1 MAPQSRGT
9 PAAVA
14 AGGDASTS
22 DSSDKSTTGK
32 KQGGTSFKGY
42 AAGTASGL
50 TKLVVGHPFDS
61 VKVRMQ
67 CSPPG
72 TYSGP
77 LHALRSLVRN
87 ESVLSLYKGA
97 SPPAVGWAFTD
108 AVLLGSLHQYRLMF
122 ARWSGTGEGTGKK
135 LPLQYHGL
143 AGLLAGWTNS
153 FVTCPIELLK
163 TKLQMQTQRVSLHL
177 PGRSAASSSVG
188 AAAPQFKGPID
199 CAAQIVRANGIT
211 GLWHALP
218 ATLLFRSSFAVMWVS
233 YDIIQRGF
241 LKLRGTPFEMSTEVQ
256 TFLAGGLGAEFYWLT
271 ALPAD
276 NIKNRMMGDDLRNPR
291 YPTLRSCATA
301 IWNEAGPKASTFT
314 RIRTFYTG
322 LAPCLLRAF
331 PTNAAAILAFET
343 TMRLLGAEN
352 TAVH

>member
-1 MAPQSRGT
+1 MAPQSRG
-9 PAAVA
+9 
-14 AGGDASTS
+14 DSTS
-22 DSSDKSTTGK
+22 SAQQNNKNGSKAQQANTSY
-32 KQGGTSFKGY
+32 QGY
-42 AAGTASGL
+42 LAGTASGL

-77 LHALRSLVRN
+77 WHAFRSLVKN

-97 SPPAVGWAFTD
+97 SPPAVGWAITD
-108 AVLLGSLHQYRLMF
+108 AVLLGSLHQYRVIF
-122 ARWSGTGEGTGKK
+122 ARWSGTGEGTGKP

-153 FVTCPIELLK
+153 FVTSPIELLK

-177 PGRSAASSSVG
+177 PGRGASASVG
-188 AAAPQFKGPID
+188 TAATAPQFKGPID
-199 CAAQIVRANGIT
+199 CAAQIVRAHGVL
-211 GLWHALP
+211 GMWHALP

-241 LKLRGTPFEMSTEVQ
+241 TQLRGTPFEMSTGVQ

-276 NIKNRMMGDDLRNPR
+276 NIKNRMMGDDLYKPK
-291 YPTLRSCATA
+291 YPTMKSCAIA
-301 IWNEAGPKASTFT
+301 IWNEPGPKASTVA
-314 RIRTFYTG
+314 RIRNFYTG

-343 TMRLLGAEN
+343 TMRFLGAEN

>member
-1 MAPQSRGT
+1 MAPQSRGSSR
-9 PAAVA
+9 
-14 AGGDASTS
+14 GS
-22 DSSDKSTTGK
+22 DSSSTDSPHKITPATSSTSNK
-32 KQGGTSFKGY
+32 EGGTSYKGY
-42 AAGTASGL
+42 LAGTASGL

-77 LHALRSLVRN
+77 WHAFRSLVKN

-97 SPPAVGWAFTD
+97 SPPAVGWAVTD
-108 AVLLGSLHQYRLMF
+108 AVLLGSLHQYRLIF
-122 ARWSGTGEGTGKK
+122 SRWSGTGEGTGKR

-177 PGRSAASSSVG
+177 PGRGASSAVG
-188 AAAPQFKGPID
+188 NVAPQFKGPID
-199 CAAQIVRANGIT
+199 CAAQIIRAHGPQ

-241 LKLRGTPFEMSTEVQ
+241 TKLRGTSFEMSTGVQ

-276 NIKNRMMGDDLRNPR
+276 NIKNRMMVDDLYKPK
-291 YPTLRSCATA
+291 YPTMRSCAIA
-301 IWNEAGPKASTFT
+301 IWNEPGPKASTVA
-314 RIRTFYTG
+314 RIRNFYTG

-343 TMRLLGAEN
+343 TMRFLGAEN

>member
-1 MAPQSRGT
+1 MAPQSRGAEAKS
-9 PAAVA
+9 PNKE
-14 AGGDASTS
+14 AST
-22 DSSDKSTTGK
+22 
-32 KQGGTSFKGY
+32 TSFKGY
-42 AAGTASGL
+42 LAGTASGL

-72 TYSGP
+72 TYKGP
-77 LHALRSLVRN
+77 WHAFRSLIRN

-97 SPPAVGWAFTD
+97 SPPAVGWAATD
-108 AVLLGSLHQYRLMF
+108 AVLLGSLHQYRLIF
-122 ARWSGTGEGTGKK
+122 ARWSGTGEGTGKR

-177 PGRSAASSSVG
+177 PGHAASSG
-188 AAAPQFKGPID
+188 PAPQFKGPID
-199 CAAQIVRANGIT
+199 CAAQIVRANGPQ

-218 ATLLFRSSFAVMWVS
+218 ATLVFRSSFAVMWMS
-233 YDIIQRGF
+233 FDLIQRGF
-241 LKLRGTPFEMSTEVQ
+241 TKLRGTPFEMSTELQ

-276 NIKNRMMGDDLRNPR
+276 NIKNRMMGDDLHKPK
-291 YPTLRSCATA
+291 YPTFRSCAVA
-301 IWNEAGPKASTFT
+301 IWNEAGPNAPVSARVRK
-314 RIRTFYTG
+314 FYTG
-322 LAPCLLRAF
+322 LVPCLLRAF

-343 TMRLLGAEN
+343 TMRILGAEN